1 MNTLRCQEKPEK
13 RGSRRAVLRGGF
25 PEQARKANQ
34 ANLKRG
40 GVVNTPSAEPLR
52 VRSQSEKAAQ
62 MIARGQNHAGSG
74 LGFSLC
80 AQAGSLRSTTAR

>member
-1 MNTLRCQEKPEK
+1 VKAFIQTILYMNTLRCQEKPEK

-40 GVVNTPSAEPLR
+40 GIVNTTPPAESHH
-52 VRSQSEKAAQ
+52 VQIQSEKA
-62 MIARGQNHAGSG
+62 
-74 LGFSLC
+74 
-80 AQAGSLRSTTAR
+80 T